1 MALEALKV
9 IETFTDIGNVHE
21 VQTSFGCSKV
31 ESTPKP
37 LIDESTSGFSQVALQ
52 TLFLRLLLERSFTEL
67 GAPWLQKKNAKSL
80 HPLHIMVVHPSEN
93 RFVSLR
99 WVLLDWQLQCPRWL
113 EKCLKYF
120 DVIGF
125 VRIQWL
131 TLDGVGVGVVTQC
144 RQNIVCIASCPPWQG
159 SALPHG
165 AVA

>member
-1 MALEALKV
+1 
-9 IETFTDIGNVHE
+9 
-21 VQTSFGCSKV
+21 
-31 ESTPKP
+31 
-37 LIDESTSGFSQVALQ
+37 
-52 TLFLRLLLERSFTEL
+52 LLLERSFTEL
-67 GAPWLQKKNAKSL
+67 GASWLQKKNAKSL
-80 HPLHIMVVHPSEN
+80 RPLHIMVAHPSEN

-144 RQNIVCIASCPPWQG
+144 RKSIVCIASVC
-159 SALPHG
+159 HG
-165 AVA
+165 KVQHYHTGLLREIAFYIQEEPLA

>member
-1 MALEALKV
+1 M
-9 IETFTDIGNVHE
+9 
-21 VQTSFGCSKV
+21 
-31 ESTPKP
+31 
-37 LIDESTSGFSQVALQ
+37 VA
-52 TLFLRLLLERSFTEL
+52 
-67 GAPWLQKKNAKSL
+67 
-80 HPLHIMVVHPSEN
+80 HPSEN

-144 RQNIVCIASCPPWQG
+144 RKSIVCIASVC
-159 SALPHG
+159 HG
-165 AVA
+165 KVQHYHTGLLREIAFYIQEEPLA